1 MKLKTIEIKNF
12 RSIKHISFD
21 FPESNLL
28 VLVGPNNAGKSNIIS
43 AIDAICGEGWY
54 GSDKMEDHDFYLRDR
69 KARLRIKLSF
79 DNGRTASLSSQSKW
93 PEYKYANGKLIYA
106 KEGSIKDDYPC
117 TYLGADRTLD
127 KHLSFYDWTLIGKIR
142 KHFHRKALPLQ
153 DELQEKFEGLV
164 KIFDRVE
171 GFKKFKA

>member
-54 GSDKMEDHDFYLRDR
+54 GSDKMEDNDFYFRDR
-69 KARLRIKLSF
+69 KAKLRIKLSF

-93 PEYKYANGKLIYA
+93 PEYKYANGKPIYA
-106 KEGSIKDDYPC
+106 KEGCIKDDYPC
-117 TYLGADRTLD
+117 T
-127 KHLSFYDWTLIGKIR
+127 
-142 KHFHRKALPLQ
+142 
-153 DELQEKFEGLV
+153 
-164 KIFDRVE
+164 
-171 GFKKFKA
+171 